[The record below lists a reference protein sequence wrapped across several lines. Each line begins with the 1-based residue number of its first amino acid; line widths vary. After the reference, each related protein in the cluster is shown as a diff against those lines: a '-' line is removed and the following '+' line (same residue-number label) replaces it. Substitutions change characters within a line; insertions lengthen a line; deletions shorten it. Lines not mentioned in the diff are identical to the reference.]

1 MKAAES
7 LYRRAGALTPHSD
20 FDAFNRKDLCEFL
33 LDRGRYAEALTAARA
48 LISSPFALA
57 RSAGHSL
64 AGNALLAL
72 NKPTDATQELDLAE
86 KEAAT
91 LPPNEGPAARLY
103 VAMLRVHLQMV
114 QRSPDA
120 QSLLQRIAKRIVAEN
135 GPDAWIQGLYELER
149 INRTARSIGD
159 WGIAKQFAAL
169 MFERAPEYA
178 GAHYAVALSAQH
190 DGETQIAASEFA
202 LAGKAWANA
211 DADLPELRE
220 IQAGRGGGRRKS
232 PSDLKGTTGN

>member
-1 MKAAES
+1 
-7 LYRRAGALTPHSD
+7 LTPHSD

-33 LDRGRYAEALTAARA
+33 LDRGRYSEALAAARE
-48 LISSPFALA
+48 LISSTFALA
-57 RSAGHSL
+57 RATGHSL

-72 NKPTDATQELDLAE
+72 NKPTDAAQELDLAE

-91 LPPNEGPAARLY
+91 LSPNEGPAARLY
-103 VAMLRVHLQMV
+103 VAMLRVHILMV
-114 QRSPDA
+114 QRNPDA
-120 QSLLQRIAKRIVAEN
+120 QPLLQRIAKRIAAEN

-149 INRTARSIGD
+149 INRAARSIGD
-159 WGIAKQFAAL
+159 WGIAKQFAGL

-178 GAHYAVALSAQH
+178 GAHYAAALSAQH

-220 IQAGRGGGRRKS
+220 IREGSAGGRRKS
-232 PSDLKGTTGN
+232 ATGGTGTAGL